1 MIIQCQNVQKYH
13 GAQEVLSDIT
23 LAVRQGEKVGL
34 IGRNGCGKTTLLRL
48 LSGEDAPDG
57 GQIAIRKGCTVG
69 LLAQIQ
75 EGGSDTVYA
84 VLQRSFAEPLAW
96 QRRLREL
103 EQEMAAMNAGAEDR
117 WNGLLREYGSLQE
130 KFEAAGGYEIEAEI
144 QCVASGLGIG
154 SELLGRPFASLS
166 GGEKTKAG
174 LAALL
179 LRRPDVLLLDEP
191 TNHLDMAAIEWLE
204 QFLRDYAGTVVV
216 ISHDRYFLDAV
227 VTKVIEIE
235 DGEAVVYHTNYTGF
249 QKEKEARLLQ
259 QFADYQEQQ
268 KKIKKMQE
276 SIKRLIEWG
285 NNANP
290 PNPSF
295 HRRAASMQ
303 KALDRMVKIKRPV
316 LERKSMDLQLEQQDR
331 SGSRALILDGVGKAY
346 GQRMLFSGA
355 EDVLRYG
362 ETAALIGG
370 NGAGKSTL
378 LRIILGLEQPGA
390 GSCTLGARV
399 SVGYLAQEAVPEDAG
414 LSVLKYFR
422 EEAGMEEGEA
432 RGQLARFLFYGSDVF
447 KSVGGLSGGEWTR
460 LRFAVL
466 MHRRPNLLILD
477 EPTNHLDI
485 DSREAL
491 EEALE
496 EFPGTVLAVSHDRY
510 FINRCFGKIW
520 TIEDGKFYVFSG
532 SYEYYKEKR
541 AEKEA
546 RERRS
551 SDSEEYEPQASPGK
565 ASSSSPAG
573 NARSQERPH
582 PERSRSAQSRG
593 ASREARSAAYWEK
606 EIAEAENRL
615 HELDAAMLDPVLAS
629 DAARLSVLH
638 GEREQVQQTLDAM
651 YEEWLGSMHR

>member
-1 MIIQCQNVQKYH
+1 MIIQCQNVKKYH
-13 GAQEVLSDIT
+13 GAQEVLKDVT
-23 LAVRQGEKVGL
+23 LGVREGERVGL
-34 IGRNGCGKTTLLRL
+34 IGRNGCGKTTLFTL
-48 LSGEDAPDG
+48 LSGGETPDS
-57 GQIAIRKGCTVG
+57 GQISIRRGSAVG

-75 EGGSDTVYA
+75 DGAGQSVRS
-84 VLQRSFAEPLAW
+84 VLEHSFAEPLAW
-96 QRRLREL
+96 QTRLREL
-103 EQEMAAMNAGAEDR
+103 ELRMSAMGAEDTQ
-117 WNGLLREYGSLQE
+117 WNECLREYGGLQE
-130 KFEAAGGYEIEAEI
+130 KFERAGGYEIEAEI
-144 QCVASGLGIG
+144 QRVATGLGIPAG
-154 SELLGRPFASLS
+154 QFERPFASLS
-166 GGEKTKAG
+166 GGEKTKVG

-191 TNHLDMAAIEWLE
+191 TNHLDMDAIEWLE
-204 QFLRDYAGTVVV
+204 QFLSGYAGTVIA

-227 VTKVIEIE
+227 VTKIIELE
-235 DGEAVVYHTNYTGF
+235 DGEAFIYHTNYSGY
-249 QKEKEARLLQ
+249 QKEKEALLLQ

-303 KALDRMVKIKRPV
+303 KALDRMVKIKRPI

-331 SGSRALILDGVGKAY
+331 SGSRALVLEEVSKSY
-346 GQRMLFSGA
+346 GRRLLFAGA
-355 EDVLRYG
+355 NAVLRYG

-378 LRIILGLEQPGA
+378 LRMVLGLEEA
-390 GSCTLGARV
+390 DTGSCAIGSRV
-399 SVGYLAQEAVPEDAG
+399 SVGYLAQEAVPENSRQ
-414 LSVLKYFR
+414 SVLSYFR

-466 MHRRPNLLILD
+466 MHRKPNLLLLD

-496 EFPGTVLAVSHDRY
+496 EYPGTVLAVSHDRY
-510 FINRCFGKIW
+510 FINRCFSTIW
-520 TIEDGKFYVFSG
+520 SIGGGTFTSFPG
-532 SYEYYKEKR
+532 SYDYFKEKQ
-541 AEKEA
+541 A
-546 RERRS
+546 ERRIAAAPAPS
-551 SDSEEYEPQASPGK
+551 SESGDRAAANRIHAQAAADPAAPAPRRK
-565 ASSSSPAG
+565 SSPA
-573 NARSQERPH
+573 RD
-582 PERSRSAQSRG
+582 
-593 ASREARSAAYWEK
+593 AAYWEQA
-606 EIAEAENRL
+606 IGDAESRL
-615 HELDAAMLDPVLAS
+615 KELDTAMLQPELAS
-629 DAARLSVLH
+629 DAERLAALH
-638 GEREQVQQTLDAM
+638 AEREELAREIDILYA
-651 YEEWLGSMHR
+651 EWAESPEQ